1 MFITEQNGAQMW
13 SKMLKEN
20 FDVKDN
26 EKLNWVSQYAA
37 IHEIHESALGVNAG
51 HANGTV
57 PGTGVNPLYATP
69 LNTIGMGNPWAPE
82 NPNTMS
88 TAPAAQGNLWNQ
100 TVGSGDIPVS
110 TLPMAL
116 NIALMTIGLEL
127 VPVVPAKGPWVMLSY
142 MDFPYAG
149 GKLGR
154 VNETAFDGKSKDGGN
169 DNKPIYVKIQNL
181 PLAKI
186 ADLRAGGDA
195 KNPDPTKAPKVGDLV
210 TINTIPV
217 GTFLGF
223 GRMDGAPLVKVW
235 TLDKDGKVIEDFFEN
250 NFTAEAKAEVLK
262 YYGVDAPAMNMSLR
276 EIFEANGDDP
286 ATVKIGDA
294 TVNSSVGEGDDEVAV
309 VIRPD
314 FVQTAVDLVDGFA
327 NFATGKKEAMTRA
340 QNETGT
346 GNVIG
351 LRLFSKWVQVGA
363 YEVTGTVTRQQLQ
376 DLPLYG
382 VDAVGK
388 VMEAL
393 QNEITQHINQRIL
406 ERVFA
411 LGVTNAA
418 QQKVYQGVDLNLWMG
433 TANNTLDQM
442 VPADKYVDIYGVD
455 HATANWTVVNCE
467 VNTSA
472 ENLATRQRRISSRVL
487 AAANLIQVVGRRG
500 RANWIVT
507 NTKIAT
513 ALQDVSGYVVAP
525 MVNNMAQDGSQN
537 LYLGGTLAGL
547 KVYVDPYMN
556 WDDCRICV
564 GRKGDANSPGVVFM
578 PYILADTVSITA
590 EGTMAPKML
599 VNSRYAIAEIGF
611 YPECQYYT
619 FVVGSEF
626 DLI

>member
-1 MFITEQNGAQMW
+1 MFLTEQNGAQMW

-51 HANGTV
+51 HAGSQV
-57 PGTGVNPLYATP
+57 PGSGVNPLYATP
-69 LNTIGMGNPWAPE
+69 LNTIGMGNPYAPQ
-82 NPNTMS
+82 NVNTMS
-88 TAPAAQGNLWNQ
+88 TAPHADGNLWNQ
-100 TVGSGDIPVS
+100 QVGSGDIPVS

-154 VNETAFDGKSKDGGN
+154 VNETAFDGKGENGE
-169 DNKPIYVKIQNL
+169 NKPIYVKIQGMKL
-181 PLAKI
+181 EKI
-186 ADLRAGGDA
+186 QALRKAGVKEGDVV
-195 KNPDPTKAPKVGDLV
+195 KVNGKK
-210 TINTIPV
+210 I
-217 GTFLGF
+217 GSFLGF

-235 TLDKDGKVIEDFFEN
+235 DGEENADLKDI
-250 NFTAEAKAEVLK
+250 
-262 YYGVDAPAMNMSLR
+262 SLR
-276 EIFEANGDDP
+276 EVFETLEAEKTGP
-286 ATVKIGDA
+286 TVKVDETLVELKDA
-294 TVNSSVGEGDDEVAV
+294 
-309 VIRPD
+309 IRPD
-314 FVQTAVDLVDGFA
+314 FVQTSVDLVDGFA

-351 LRLFSKWVQVGA
+351 LRLFSKWVQVGS

-388 VMEAL
+388 VMEQL

-433 TANNTLDQM
+433 KKETTLDQM
-442 VPADKYVDIYGVD
+442 VAKNKYVDIYGVD
-455 HATANWTVVNCE
+455 QATAAWGVANSE

-472 ENLATRQRRISSRVL
+472 ENLATRQRRIASRVL
-487 AAANLIQVVGRRG
+487 AAANLIQTVGRRG
-500 RANWIVT
+500 RATWIVT
-507 NTKIAT
+507 NTMIAT

-578 PYILADTVSITA
+578 PYILADSVSITA

-599 VNSRYAIAEIGF
+599 VNSRFAIAEIGF
-611 YPECQYYT
+611 YPETQYYT

-626 DLI
+626 GLI

>member
-1 MFITEQNGAQMW
+1 MFLTEQNGAQMW

-37 IHEIHESALGVNAG
+37 IHESHESALGVNAG

-57 PGTGVNPLYATP
+57 PGSGVNPLYAIP
-69 LNTIGMGNPWAPE
+69 LNTIGMGNPYAPQ
-82 NPNTMS
+82 NVNTMS
-88 TAPAAQGNLWNQ
+88 TAPHADGNLWNQ
-100 TVGSGDIPVS
+100 QVGSGDIPVS

-154 VNETAFDGKSKDGGN
+154 VNETAFDGKGEHGE
-169 DNKPIYVKIQNL
+169 NKPIYVKIQGMKL
-181 PLAKI
+181 EKI
-186 ADLRAGGDA
+186 QALRKAGVKEGDVV
-195 KNPDPTKAPKVGDLV
+195 KVNGKK
-210 TINTIPV
+210 I
-217 GTFLGF
+217 GSFLGF

-235 TLDKDGKVIEDFFEN
+235 DGEENEDLKDI
-250 NFTAEAKAEVLK
+250 
-262 YYGVDAPAMNMSLR
+262 SLR
-276 EIFEANGDDP
+276 EVFETLEAEKTGP
-286 ATVKIGDA
+286 TVK
-294 TVNSSVGEGDDEVAV
+294 VGENNAV
-309 VIRPD
+309 ELKDAIRPD
-314 FVQTAVDLVDGFA
+314 FVQTSVDLVDGFA

-351 LRLFSKWVQVGA
+351 LRLFSKWVQVGS

-388 VMEAL
+388 VMEQL

-433 TANNTLDQM
+433 KKETTLDQM
-442 VPADKYVDIYGVD
+442 VAKNKYVDIYGVD
-455 HATANWTVVNCE
+455 QATAAWGVANSE

-472 ENLATRQRRISSRVL
+472 ENLATRQRRIASRVL
-487 AAANLIQVVGRRG
+487 AAANLIQTVGRRG
-500 RANWIVT
+500 RATWIVT
-507 NTKIAT
+507 NTMIAT

-578 PYILADTVSITA
+578 PYILADSVSITA

-599 VNSRYAIAEIGF
+599 VNSRFAIAEIGF
-611 YPECQYYT
+611 YPETQYYT

-626 DLI
+626 GLI

>member
-1 MFITEQNGAQMW
+1 MFLTEQNGAQMW

-51 HANGTV
+51 HVNGTV
-57 PGTGVNPLYATP
+57 PGSGVNPLYATP
-69 LNTIGMGNPWAPE
+69 LNTIGMGNPYAPQ
-82 NPNTMS
+82 NVNTMS
-88 TAPAAQGNLWNQ
+88 TAPAADGNLWNQ
-100 TVGSGDIPVS
+100 HVGSGDIPVS

-154 VNETAFDGKSKDGGN
+154 VNETSFDGKGEREE
-169 DNKPIYVKIQNL
+169 NKPIYVKISNM
-181 PLAKI
+181 PLALIKK
-186 ADLRAGGDA
+186 LREDGAEVGKPVTL
-195 KNPDPTKAPKVGDLV
+195 KNGTQ
-210 TINTIPV
+210 I

-235 TLDKDGKVIEDFFEN
+235 DDDTNLGDK
-250 NFTAEAKAEVLK
+250 
-262 YYGVDAPAMNMSLR
+262 SLR
-276 EIFEANGDDP
+276 EVFEEAAGE
-286 ATVKIGDA
+286 TVSIGGVSIELKDGEDA
-294 TVNSSVGEGDDEVAV
+294 PVK
-309 VIRPD
+309 IRPD
-314 FVQTAVDLVDGFA
+314 FVQTSVDLVDGFA

-351 LRLFSKWVQVGA
+351 LRLFSKWVQVGS

-388 VMEAL
+388 VMEQL

-433 TANNTLDQM
+433 KKETTLDQM
-442 VPADKYVDIYGVD
+442 VAKNKYVDIYGHD
-455 HATANWTVVNCE
+455 QATDAWKVANSE

-472 ENLATRQRRISSRVL
+472 ENLATRQRRIASRVL
-487 AAANLIQVVGRRG
+487 AAANLIQTVGRRG
-500 RANWIVT
+500 RASWIVT
-507 NTKIAT
+507 NTMIAT

-599 VNSRYAIAEIGF
+599 VNSRFAIAEIGF
-611 YPECQYYT
+611 YPETQYYT

-626 DLI
+626 GLI

>member
-1 MFITEQNGAQMW
+1 MFLTEQNGAQMW

-51 HANGTV
+51 HAGSQV
-57 PGTGVNPLYATP
+57 PGSGVNPLYATP
-69 LNTIGMGNPWAPE
+69 LNTIGMGNPYAPQ
-82 NPNTMS
+82 NVNTMS
-88 TAPAAQGNLWNQ
+88 TAPHADGNLWNQ
-100 TVGSGDIPVS
+100 QVGSGDIPVS

-154 VNETAFDGKSKDGGN
+154 VNETAFDGKGENGE
-169 DNKPIYVKIQNL
+169 NKPIYVKIQGMKL
-181 PLAKI
+181 EKI
-186 ADLRAGGDA
+186 QALRKAGVKEGDVV
-195 KNPDPTKAPKVGDLV
+195 KVNGKK
-210 TINTIPV
+210 I
-217 GTFLGF
+217 GSFLGF

-235 TLDKDGKVIEDFFEN
+235 DGEENEDLKDI
-250 NFTAEAKAEVLK
+250 
-262 YYGVDAPAMNMSLR
+262 SLR
-276 EIFEANGDDP
+276 EVFETLEAEKTGP
-286 ATVKIGDA
+286 TVKVGDNDVIELKDA
-294 TVNSSVGEGDDEVAV
+294 
-309 VIRPD
+309 IRPD
-314 FVQTAVDLVDGFA
+314 FVQTSVDLVDGFA

-351 LRLFSKWVQVGA
+351 LRLFSKWVQVGS

-388 VMEAL
+388 VMEQL

-433 TANNTLDQM
+433 KKETTLDQM
-442 VPADKYVDIYGVD
+442 VAKNKYVDIYGVD
-455 HATANWTVVNCE
+455 QATAAWGVANSE

-472 ENLATRQRRISSRVL
+472 ENLATRQRRIASRVL
-487 AAANLIQVVGRRG
+487 AAANLIQTVGRRG
-500 RANWIVT
+500 RATWIVT
-507 NTKIAT
+507 NTMIAT

-578 PYILADTVSITA
+578 PYILADSVSITA

-599 VNSRYAIAEIGF
+599 VNSRFAIAEIGF
-611 YPECQYYT
+611 YPETQYYT

-626 DLI
+626 GLI

>member
-1 MFITEQNGAQMW
+1 MFLTEQNGAQMW

-51 HANGTV
+51 HAGSQV
-57 PGTGVNPLYATP
+57 PGSGVNPLYATP
-69 LNTIGMGNPWAPE
+69 LNTTGMGNPYAPQ
-82 NPNTMS
+82 NVNTMS
-88 TAPAAQGNLWNQ
+88 TAPHADGNLWNQ
-100 TVGSGDIPVS
+100 QVGSGDIPVS

-154 VNETAFDGKSKDGGN
+154 VNETAFDGKGENGE
-169 DNKPIYVKIQNL
+169 NKPIYVKIQGMKL
-181 PLAKI
+181 EKI
-186 ADLRAGGDA
+186 QALRKAGVKEGDVV
-195 KNPDPTKAPKVGDLV
+195 KVNGKK
-210 TINTIPV
+210 I
-217 GTFLGF
+217 GSFLGF

-235 TLDKDGKVIEDFFEN
+235 DEN
-250 NFTAEAKAEVLK
+250 TAIPKEK
-262 YYGVDAPAMNMSLR
+262 SLR
-276 EIFEANGDDP
+276 EVFEDSEVPGAP
-286 ATVKIGDA
+286 TVQ
-294 TVNSSVGEGDDEVAV
+294 VGTADEIALDKA
-309 VIRPD
+309 IRPD
-314 FVQTAVDLVDGFA
+314 FVQTSVDLVDGFA

-351 LRLFSKWVQVGA
+351 LRLFSKWVQVGS

-388 VMEAL
+388 VMEQL

-433 TANNTLDQM
+433 KTETTLDQM
-442 VPADKYVDIYGVD
+442 VAKNKYVDIYGVD
-455 HATANWTVVNCE
+455 QATAAWGVANSE

-472 ENLATRQRRISSRVL
+472 ENLATRQRRIASRVL
-487 AAANLIQVVGRRG
+487 AAANLIQTVGRRG
-500 RANWIVT
+500 RATWIVT
-507 NTKIAT
+507 NTMIAT

-578 PYILADTVSITA
+578 PYILADSVSITA

-599 VNSRYAIAEIGF
+599 VNSRFAIAEIGF
-611 YPECQYYT
+611 YPETQYYT

-626 DLI
+626 GLI